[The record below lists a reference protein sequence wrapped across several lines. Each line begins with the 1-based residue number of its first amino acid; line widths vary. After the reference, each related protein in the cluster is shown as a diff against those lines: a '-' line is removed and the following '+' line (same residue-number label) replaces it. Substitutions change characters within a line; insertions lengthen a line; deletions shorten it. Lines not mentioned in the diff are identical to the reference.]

1 MSVIETIVGMAKP
14 WADLYGHSKPLATV
28 VTFGHIA
35 GIMVGG
41 GFAMASD
48 RSALRAIRGS
58 DEDRRRVLADFSSVH
73 RPVLIS
79 LTLVVVSGVLMML
92 ADAETFLSSPVYY
105 VKIGSFVLLLLN
117 GFVVQRTEQALAKDP
132 STGNALWGRFGFG
145 ARASLFLWLWTA
157 LVGVALM
164 SAA

>member
-1 MSVIETIVGMAKP
+1 MSIIETVVGLAKP

-28 VTFGHIA
+28 VTFGHVA

-48 RSALRAIRGS
+48 RSALRAIKGS
-58 DEDRRRVLADFSSVH
+58 DEDRRRVLADFSSIH

-105 VKIGSFVLLLLN
+105 LKMGSFVLLMAN
-117 GFVVQRTEQALAKDP
+117 GFMVQKTEQALAKDP
-132 STGNALWGRFGFG
+132 STANKLWGRFAIG

-157 LVGVALM
+157 LIGVALM